1 MDSTSQDYQR
11 ISEKLDRY
19 MLREDFFRDRS
30 EIVERITRAESSDT
44 ALRQEFSQKFDTLSK
59 QIGDLNLTVTT
70 FISSQKPQ
78 KDVAGWWKWTATAV
92 ISSVISG
99 GGLLALLQL
108 IHALR

>member
-1 MDSTSQDYQR
+1 MDNTQEYQR

-30 EIVERITRAESSDT
+30 DIVERIARAESADIS
-44 ALRQEFSQKFDTLSK
+44 LRQEFSQKFEGLSK
-59 QIGDLNLTVTT
+59 QISDLNLSLTT
-70 FISSQKPQ
+70 FISGQKPQ